1 MDGERD
7 YIYDRRMRVLDSV
20 WSYPCCGHT
29 VSSTIRRTTTQ
40 QASRGPRG
48 CPPHEPYSQHPI
60 QRCTGY
66 IIYPGYR
73 IRPTAAPCFLSV
85 LRVPQHP
92 RRDAAPT
99 QGHLLE
105 STEACRRSVQTIAR
119 GRGGSIFYFE
129 PIFNKLLISY
139 IYNIGCYLLRK

>member
-1 MDGERD
+1 MENER
-7 YIYDRRMRVLDSV
+7 DRRMRCESSIQSGHIRAVDIQVLVFLSLFRCSMLSEYRHTLGSSQINRILQRSSV
-20 WSYPCCGHT
+20 
-29 VSSTIRRTTTQ
+29 
-40 QASRGPRG
+40 
-48 CPPHEPYSQHPI
+48 E
-60 QRCTGY
+60 
-66 IIYPGYR
+66 YR